1 MNYVSWK
8 DFMREI
14 DQENTM
20 KLTLDKLMTGWVE
33 RRETHQA
40 LGKDK
45 SLRLLQGLAGFRPSL

>member
-33 RRETHQA
+33 RSETHRNNFA
-40 LGKDK
+40 
-45 SLRLLQGLAGFRPSL
+45 